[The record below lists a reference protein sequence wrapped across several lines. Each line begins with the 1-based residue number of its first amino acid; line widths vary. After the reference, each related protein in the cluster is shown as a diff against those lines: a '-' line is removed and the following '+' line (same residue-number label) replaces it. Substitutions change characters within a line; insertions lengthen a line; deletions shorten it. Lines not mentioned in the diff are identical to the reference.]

1 VVTKRERGDVGD
13 IIVREM
19 APYARA
25 LAEAGYD
32 WAAVWSQ
39 KWTAEAFPEG
49 TELWWLRGRFLLAR
63 ECAGMANVRF
73 PDEQL
78 TQFCRERLEYDA
90 LHGGNPPRW
99 T

>member
-1 VVTKRERGDVGD
+1 MANKRERGDIGD
-13 IIVREM
+13 IVVREM
-19 APYARA
+19 AAYVRA
-25 LAEAGYD
+25 LAEAEYD

-39 KWTAEAFPEG
+39 PWTAEVFPEG

-73 PDEQL
+73 TDEEL
-78 TQFCRERLEYDA
+78 TKFCHERLAYDA
-90 LHGGNPPRW
+90 MHDGNPPRW